1 MKDMI
6 AVSRL
11 RRVHVDEAR
20 VGLAVATHTACFPK
34 ILEKVQKVVVCSN
47 GDYAERDD
55 RKS

>member
-1 MKDMI
+1 MI